1 MGEIPTKYTRRLGES
16 SFKDIY
22 LSTSYIIHSKNM
34 CFPIINAIKKNHVYI
49 YIPSIHNDPL
59 FSHPR

>member
-34 CFPIINAIKKNHVYI
+34 CFPIINAIKKTYLHI
-49 YIPSIHNDPL
+49 YSE
-59 FSHPR
+59 HPQ

>member
-1 MGEIPTKYTRRLGES
+1 MGEIHTKYTRRLGES

-34 CFPIINAIKKNHVYI
+34 CFPIINAIKKNMSTYI
-49 YIPSIHNDPL
+49 FRVSTITH